1 MLCSNQIQF
10 LLEHR
15 LKSVQTLSL
24 FGSRL
29 KRILKA
35 AATVGGMTMLSRILG
50 FVRDM
55 VIARYFGATAGADA
69 FFVAFKIPNF
79 FRRLFAEGAFSQAFV
94 PVLAEAKEKRGKEA
108 VKQLVDAIAFRLG
121 GILLLLTAFGVF
133 GSSLWMMVFAPGFV
147 DDPEKFDLAADM
159 LAITFPYLLLISL
172 VAFSSAILNTYNQF
186 AVPAFTPVFLNL
198 VLITFAIWVA
208 PLLDIPVMALAWGV
222 LFAGVVQLLFHLPY
236 LYRLGLLP
244 SPTRKSDPGV
254 GEVKRLM
261 LPALFGVS
269 VAQINLLVDTI
280 LASFLVTGSISWLY
294 YSDRLMEFPLGVF
307 GVALA
312 TVVLPGLSKKAAN
325 ENWQGFQADIDF
337 ALRLVLLIGLPA
349 TLGLLLLAEPLII
362 TLFFYGAF
370 TEHDVSMSG
379 MSLMAYSFG
388 LLGFIVVKILAPTFY
403 ARKDMK
409 TPVKIAVVALV
420 TNMVMNLILI
430 GPFAHVGLA
439 AATTISAFVN
449 GGLLYWYL
457 RKQEVFSPLS
467 GWGRLWQQVIFA
479 SAGLVGF
486 IVWLNPDVSLWL
498 SFGVWDRLMWLF
510 GLVFS
515 AILIYAA
522 ALLLFG
528 FRPRK
533 FIRG

>member
-1 MLCSNQIQF
+1 M
-10 LLEHR
+10 
-15 LKSVQTLSL
+15 
-24 FGSRL
+24 
-29 KRILKA
+29 KRIIKA
-35 AATVGGMTMLSRILG
+35 TATVGGMTMISRILG

-55 VIARYFGATAGADA
+55 IIARYFGASMGADA

-94 PVLAEAKEKRGKEA
+94 PVLAEAKEKRGQEA
-108 VKQLVDAIAFRLG
+108 VKHLVNAISFRLG
-121 GILLLLTAFGVF
+121 GILLIITAFGVF
-133 GSSLWMMVFAPGFV
+133 GSSLWMMVFAPGFM
-147 DDPEKFDLAADM
+147 DQPEKFALASDM

-172 VAFSSAILNTYNQF
+172 VAFSSAIMNTYNQF

-198 VLITFAIWVA
+198 VLITFAVWVS
-208 PLLDIPVMALAWGV
+208 PMMDVPIMALAWGV
-222 LFAGVVQLLFHLPY
+222 LVAGVVQLLFHLPY

-244 SPTRKSDPGV
+244 HPSKQSDPGV

-261 LPALFGVS
+261 IPALFGVS

-280 LASFLVTGSISWLY
+280 LASFLITGSVSWLY

-325 ENWQGFQADIDF
+325 ENWQGFQQDIDS
-337 ALRLVLLIGLPA
+337 ALRLVLIIGLPA

-362 TLFFYGAF
+362 TLFYYGEF
-370 TEHDVSMSG
+370 TANDVTMSG

-388 LLGFIVVKILAPTFY
+388 LLGFILVKILAPAFY

-409 TPVKIAVVALV
+409 TPVRVAIIALI
-420 TNMVMNLILI
+420 TNIILNLILI

-449 GGLLYWYL
+449 SGLLYWYL
-457 RKQEVFSPLS
+457 RKQQVFEPLA
-467 GWGRLWQQVIFA
+467 GWSKLIVQVILA
-479 SAGLVGF
+479 NVVLIGF
-486 IVWLNPDVSLWL
+486 ILWL
-498 SFGVWDRLMWLF
+498 SPALESWLAFDAWQRLGWLF
-510 GLVFS
+510 GLVLSVMVVYF
-515 AILIYAA
+515 AVLIILGLNPKKMLKAHD
-522 ALLLFG
+522 
-528 FRPRK
+528 
-533 FIRG
+533 